1 MTQAWEPPPRPD
13 WALAINEQRIL
24 PITSEAGDS
33 LSAPQL
39 LAEALVRQGRPANDL
54 AAYVAPGPG
63 TGEDFF
69 DAYERAV
76 RSIEEQ
82 ANLNVLG
89 RWMTRRFLLRL
100 IQGRLQICEYVRLD
114 PAVRNEVI
122 AAPIVVIGAPRTGTT
137 ALHGLLAADFRHRVP
152 LGWEFLRPVPP
163 PDPEIENDPRIA
175 LADEELR
182 LPQLVTDGISAIH
195 SYSGRMNKECL
206 SAMSFAFR
214 SEEFISRYSTDDYA
228 QWLHS
233 CDMTPAY
240 EMHKLILQILQ
251 RQQPTSRWVLKS
263 PVHLHNLDV
272 LQSTYPDACLVM
284 THREPMDILGSVTS
298 LIAQLRWAHSDVVST
313 EEIGRYHAEL
323 YWRDLDGITEREPIE
338 NCIHISFQD
347 LNEKPVDQIQ
357 RLYEYFS
364 IPMTDDVLR
373 AVKEKA
379 AAASDSRE
387 AAHRYSFAWLGIDFD
402 ATYARFS
409 PYRAK
414 FLP

>member
-1 MTQAWEPPPRPD
+1 MTQGWEPPPRPD

-39 LAEALVRQGRPANDL
+39 LAEALVRQGRSANDF

-69 DAYERAV
+69 EAYERAV

-100 IQGRLQICEYVRLD
+100 LQGRLQICEYVRLD

-137 ALHGLLAADFRHRVP
+137 ALHSLLAADFRHRVP

-228 QWLHS
+228 QWLHR
-233 CDMTPAY
+233 CDMAPAY

-313 EEIGRYHAEL
+313 EDIGRYHAEL
-323 YWRDLDGITEREPIE
+323 YWRDLDGVAKRRPIE
-338 NCIHISFQD
+338 NCFDTSFQD
-347 LNEKPVDQIQ
+347 LNEEPIEQVQ

-364 IPMTDDVLR
+364 IPMTDDVLG

-379 AAASDSRE
+379 AAASGSRE
-387 AAHRYSFAWLGIDFD
+387 APHRYSFAWLGIDYD

-409 PYRAK
+409 SYRAK